1 MIVQCEH
8 TSDPKVLQGE
18 GEGRGKRK
26 RESMNGGKRAKDSE
40 AWVWSY
46 KPSKSKTMPYATKKR
61 IYLSMFDFNPTSKQ
75 IQDDTQNK

>member
-1 MIVQCEH
+1 MCNVNTQAIPRFFKER
-8 TSDPKVLQGE
+8 E
-18 GEGRGKRK
+18 RERGKRK
-26 RESMNGGKRAKDSE
+26 RESMKGGKRAKDSE

-61 IYLSMFDFNPTSKQ
+61 IYLSMFDFNPTGKQ